1 MSRPRKPFGTN
12 TPGRLPATMI
22 KVLAAELSDQGR
34 LARGRRY
41 WTDSAVTDI
50 VIGHGSVTAVVQG
63 SRPTPYVV
71 TIEANA
77 GAGVP
82 SKRDVWV
89 RCTCP
94 DDAGSGSQACK
105 HAVAALFALSDE
117 VAVEPELVDR
127 WRRSTSSFAAHASAD
142 HDDTGDDTGD
152 ERRSARVVA
161 SVDPRRIA
169 DVIQLHPRRDPIA
182 DQLALLLHAPG
193 GAVAPEIPYPEPIDH
208 GPIRDPLL
216 ADVLA
221 DALHQL
227 ANRWD

>member
-1 MSRPRKPFGTN
+1 MSRPRKPFGPN
-12 TPGRLPATMI
+12 APGRLPATMI

-34 LARGRRY
+34 LARGKRY
-41 WTDSAVTDI
+41 WADNAVSDI
-50 VIGHGSVTAVVQG
+50 VIGHGSVTAEIQG

-77 GAGVP
+77 GTGVP
-82 SKRDVWV
+82 AKRDVWV

-117 VAVEPELVDR
+117 IAVEPELVSR
-127 WRRSTSSFAAHASAD
+127 WRRSTSSFAPRASTD
-142 HDDTGDDTGD
+142 HDATNDATDGATDGATG
-152 ERRSARVVA
+152 
-161 SVDPRRIA
+161 A

-182 DQLALLLHAPG
+182 DQLAMLLQAPS

-208 GPIRDPLL
+208 GPIRDRLL

>member
-1 MSRPRKPFGTN
+1 
-12 TPGRLPATMI
+12 
-22 KVLAAELSDQGR
+22 
-34 LARGRRY
+34 
-41 WTDSAVTDI
+41 
-50 VIGHGSVTAVVQG
+50 
-63 SRPTPYVV
+63 VV

-77 GAGVP
+77 GTGVP
-82 SKRDVWV
+82 AKRDVWV

-117 VAVEPELVDR
+117 IAVEPELVDR
-127 WRRSTSSFAAHASAD
+127 WRRSTSSFTPPASTDHDDDHDDHDPDPEHDRQRRSTRVAASAD
-142 HDDTGDDTGD
+142 Q
-152 ERRSARVVA
+152 RRSA
-161 SVDPRRIA
+161 
-169 DVIQLHPRRDPIA
+169 DVIELYPRRDPIA
-182 DQLALLLHAPG
+182 DQLALLLQAPG

-208 GPIRDPLL
+208 GPIRDRLL